1 MKTILFGSCGVLM
14 ASSASALAL
23 AGEVDVP
30 NQFAAGTAAVAAEVN
45 ENFAALEAA
54 VDDNAQA
61 IETNAQAIDSNAQ
74 DITALQD
81 GLGTAGISVRLDG
94 VLIGRFLGHGN
105 PRVDVNVAPRRGPG
119 SSRLPKPSGLPTPTA
134 SG

>member
-54 VDDNAQA
+54 VDD
-61 IETNAQAIDSNAQ
+61 NAQAIDSNAQ